1 MDKKIITKV
10 ALVLLLTV
18 SNCWAGGCK
27 ESLAAQQPEKV
38 KPDPVEAVLKQLN
51 QNTAK
56 IKSYEGR
63 IEYRISQP
71 LFESETLRKGVLYY
85 ARFDKKKTKLRIN
98 FQTLKQDDEKE
109 QKYIEQF
116 IFDGVWLTHLDYQIK
131 TVRCHQLAEPNKP
144 VDAFELAS
152 KNLPIIGFAKIK
164 DLKKQ
169 FEIKLIELQGDE
181 QEKFIHLHLKVKPDS
196 VYKDK
201 YVSIDFWIDKKLY
214 LPAKIVAVS
223 TEPADVPFIKKDSY
237 QIKLLK
243 PKVNKKLDKK
253 VFDFKIPR
261 GFGKPEIIPLKKK
274 DKQKI
279 KENKQEVDAFKL
291 VPLDIKLP
299 KPMFIGAGSQKIPPN
314 TDLSRGPRPPFMVPV
329 GTRNVALG
337 KRVTSSADNP
347 IIGQLEMITDGN
359 KEGTKDYFVELAPGL
374 QSVTIDL
381 EDEFNIYAIIVWHW
395 YWYWLRI
402 DYDVIVQIA
411 NDPEFTNVE
420 LLFNNDHD
428 NSAGLGI
435 GGDQHYI
442 ETHEGK
448 LVDAKGKRARYVRL
462 YSNGSTVNEFNHY
475 VEVEVFGKFV
485 K

>member
-1 MDKKIITKV
+1 MNKKIITKV

-18 SNCWAGGCK
+18 SNYWAGGCK

-51 QNTAK
+51 QKTK
-56 IKSYEGR
+56 QLQSYEGR

-116 IFDGVWLTHLDYQIK
+116 IFDGVWLTQLDYQIK

-152 KNLPIIGFAKIK
+152 KNLPIIGFTKIK

-169 FEIKLIELQGDE
+169 FEIKLIEPRKEHTSVIPAKAGIQ
-181 QEKFIHLHLKVKPDS
+181 QFVHLHLKVKPGS
-196 VYKDK
+196 VYKDD
-201 YVSIDFWIDKKLY
+201 YTYIDFWIDKKLG
-214 LPAKIVAVS
+214 LPTRIVAVS
-223 TEPADVPFIKKDSY
+223 TEQDIY

-274 DKQKI
+274 
-279 KENKQEVDAFKL
+279 
-291 VPLDIKLP
+291 
-299 KPMFIGAGSQKIPPN
+299 
-314 TDLSRGPRPPFMVPV
+314 
-329 GTRNVALG
+329 
-337 KRVTSSADNP
+337 
-347 IIGQLEMITDGN
+347 
-359 KEGTKDYFVELAPGL
+359 TK
-374 QSVTIDL
+374 
-381 EDEFNIYAIIVWHW
+381 
-395 YWYWLRI
+395 
-402 DYDVIVQIA
+402 
-411 NDPEFTNVE
+411 
-420 LLFNNDHD
+420 
-428 NSAGLGI
+428 
-435 GGDQHYI
+435 
-442 ETHEGK
+442 
-448 LVDAKGKRARYVRL
+448 
-462 YSNGSTVNEFNHY
+462 
-475 VEVEVFGKFV
+475 
-485 K
+485 

>member
-18 SNCWAGGCK
+18 SNYWAGGCK
-27 ESLAAQQPEKV
+27 EGLAAQQPEKV

-51 QNTAK
+51 QKTAEL
-56 IKSYEGR
+56 KSYEGR

-169 FEIKLIELQGDE
+169 FEIKLIEPRKELTSVIPAKAGIQH
-181 QEKFIHLHLKVKPDS
+181 FIHLHLKVKPAS
-196 VYKDK
+196 IYKDD
-201 YVSIDFWIDKKLY
+201 YTHIDFWIDKKLG
-214 LPAKIVAVS
+214 LPARIVALS
-223 TEPADVPFIKKDSY
+223 TEQDIY

-274 DKQKI
+274 KK
-279 KENKQEVDAFKL
+279 
-291 VPLDIKLP
+291 
-299 KPMFIGAGSQKIPPN
+299 
-314 TDLSRGPRPPFMVPV
+314 
-329 GTRNVALG
+329 
-337 KRVTSSADNP
+337 
-347 IIGQLEMITDGN
+347 
-359 KEGTKDYFVELAPGL
+359 
-374 QSVTIDL
+374 
-381 EDEFNIYAIIVWHW
+381 
-395 YWYWLRI
+395 
-402 DYDVIVQIA
+402 
-411 NDPEFTNVE
+411 
-420 LLFNNDHD
+420 
-428 NSAGLGI
+428 
-435 GGDQHYI
+435 
-442 ETHEGK
+442 
-448 LVDAKGKRARYVRL
+448 
-462 YSNGSTVNEFNHY
+462 
-475 VEVEVFGKFV
+475 
-485 K
+485 

>member
-51 QNTAK
+51 QKTK
-56 IKSYEGR
+56 QLKSYEGR

-116 IFDGVWLTHLDYQIK
+116 IFDGVWLTQLDYQIK

-152 KNLPIIGFAKIK
+152 KNLPIIGFTKIK

-169 FEIKLIELQGDE
+169 FEIKLIEPQKEHTSVIPAKAGI
-181 QEKFIHLHLKVKPDS
+181 QQFVHLHLKVKPDS
-196 VYKDK
+196 VYKDD
-201 YVSIDFWIDKKLY
+201 YTHIDFWIDKKLG
-214 LPAKIVAVS
+214 LPTRIAAIS
-223 TEPADVPFIKKDSY
+223 TEQDIY

-253 VFDFKIPR
+253 VFEFKIPR

-274 DKQKI
+274 SK
-279 KENKQEVDAFKL
+279 
-291 VPLDIKLP
+291 
-299 KPMFIGAGSQKIPPN
+299 
-314 TDLSRGPRPPFMVPV
+314 
-329 GTRNVALG
+329 
-337 KRVTSSADNP
+337 
-347 IIGQLEMITDGN
+347 
-359 KEGTKDYFVELAPGL
+359 
-374 QSVTIDL
+374 
-381 EDEFNIYAIIVWHW
+381 
-395 YWYWLRI
+395 
-402 DYDVIVQIA
+402 
-411 NDPEFTNVE
+411 
-420 LLFNNDHD
+420 
-428 NSAGLGI
+428 
-435 GGDQHYI
+435 
-442 ETHEGK
+442 
-448 LVDAKGKRARYVRL
+448 
-462 YSNGSTVNEFNHY
+462 
-475 VEVEVFGKFV
+475 
-485 K
+485 

>member
-27 ESLAAQQPEKV
+27 ESLVAQQPKKV
-38 KPDPVEAVLKQLN
+38 KPDPVEPVLKQLN
-51 QNTAK
+51 QKTAK
-56 IKSYEGR
+56 LKSYEGR

-71 LFESETLRKGVLYY
+71 LFDESETLRKGVLYY

-109 QKYIEQF
+109 QKNIEQF

-169 FEIKLIELQGDE
+169 FDIKLIEQRKGE
-181 QEKFIHLHLKVKPDS
+181 PKNFVHLHLKVKPGS
-196 VYKDK
+196 IYKDD
-201 YVSIDFWIDKKLY
+201 YMSIDFWIDKKLG
-214 LPAKIVAVS
+214 LPTKVVAVS
-223 TEPADVPFIKKDSY
+223 TEPEPPFGDIY

-274 DKQKI
+274 
-279 KENKQEVDAFKL
+279 
-291 VPLDIKLP
+291 
-299 KPMFIGAGSQKIPPN
+299 
-314 TDLSRGPRPPFMVPV
+314 
-329 GTRNVALG
+329 
-337 KRVTSSADNP
+337 
-347 IIGQLEMITDGN
+347 
-359 KEGTKDYFVELAPGL
+359 
-374 QSVTIDL
+374 
-381 EDEFNIYAIIVWHW
+381 
-395 YWYWLRI
+395 
-402 DYDVIVQIA
+402 
-411 NDPEFTNVE
+411 
-420 LLFNNDHD
+420 
-428 NSAGLGI
+428 
-435 GGDQHYI
+435 
-442 ETHEGK
+442 
-448 LVDAKGKRARYVRL
+448 
-462 YSNGSTVNEFNHY
+462 
-475 VEVEVFGKFV
+475 V